1 MPACRVFFY
10 LEDRERTLDTALDK
24 VMLSLTSFA
33 AEMEREKAKQRT
45 HDAMLRKAK
54 AGHVTGCKVF
64 GYDNI
69 DVLAADGH
77 RVHVTRKINEAE
89 AAIVREIFQQF
100 AAGLGLKTIAKRL
113 TARHVVPPRHGRHGW
128 CHTALR
134 EIIHRELYRGV
145 IIWNR
150 TQTVQRG
157 GTRTQRQRPESEWLR
172 IDAPE
177 LRIVP
182 EDLWQ
187 LVHERVQQR
196 QKSYLRSGRT
206 TGRPAFG

>member
-1 MPACRVFFY
+1 
-10 LEDRERTLDTALDK
+10 
-24 VMLSLTSFA
+24 
-33 AEMEREKAKQRT
+33 
-45 HDAMLRKAK
+45 MLRKAK

-77 RVHVTRKINEAE
+77 RIHVTRKINEAE

-157 GTRTQRQRPESEWLR
+157 GTRTQRQRPEAEWLR

-187 LVHERVQQR
+187 VVHERVQQR
-196 QKSYLRSGRT
+196 QKSYLRSGRGRLV
-206 TGRPAFG
+206 GRPSGEDLYSKYLLSGLAKCGECGGSIAHPP